1 MTDPFRSRVT
11 PYHNIAYRVVGDT
24 ERAVSSTDAASPPAT
39 AMNPSSN
46 KDRLTLTRWFEF
58 QFIETT
64 TATTTTIAN
73 GGNRNPNSR
82 FIQADWSESSKLS
95 LLLELFQAVQ
105 RPSNLISMTRI
116 QRLNHGLIQLDL
128 RWNPRR
134 NCGCLEINAIES
146 PSTASVAKTQSQII
160 MTNSLYGFMDCSKSN
175 PRRRNGLFQ
184 LRSHGSI
191 LNHWNKQT
199 NKKKE
204 QGGNKTKMTH
214 WGWIAT
220 ALPRNLSLPT
230 GPLLPEI
237 ATRSNTRKLGDSMED
252 TAHLGENPSNIFI
265 KMKEE
270 NINKPQSL
278 GFFFFYQSDLRSTAD
293 TWNDDNTRLV
303 QNNQTHSDIL
313 TDTLT
318 RAQRDV
324 FKRPSRCRFCNRCH
338 ACSYC
343 CTSACGRGG
352 AGVAFSDVEAGG
364 WTWPAVA
371 RFCASG
377 AAACRVSSTWSPC
390 GRSRSKGRTWHPPPA
405 TWRSSAWRFPST
417 AGSLDGSGCPSSA
430 TNHDWSTRTCT
441 STHFHFSII
450 DQEIKHQTN
459 NRLIDSSTQ
468 TDGASHH
475 TSVVSITTVNSSHW
489 LNLWIK

>member
-1 MTDPFRSRVT
+1 MNEYEKSAGCHYCRFNTISFCISERVKLKQNLSVVRLEMTDPFRSRVT

-95 LLLELFQAVQ
+95 LLLELFQTVQ

-199 NKKKE
+199 NKKKRTRRK
-204 QGGNKTKMTH
+204 QNKNDTLGLNCH
-214 WGWIAT
+214 RIAAKSFAT
-220 ALPRNLSLPT
+220 NRSSAPRNRYKVKHSKAGRLDGRYRTSRRESFKYLHQNERREHKQT
-230 GPLLPEI
+230 TI
-237 ATRSNTRKLGDSMED
+237 
-252 TAHLGENPSNIFI
+252 I
-265 KMKEE
+265 
-270 NINKPQSL
+270 
-278 GFFFFYQSDLRSTAD
+278 GFFFL
-293 TWNDDNTRLV
+293 LP
-303 QNNQTHSDIL
+303 
-313 TDTLT
+313 
-318 RAQRDV
+318 
-324 FKRPSRCRFCNRCH
+324 KRFEIHCRH
-338 ACSYC
+338 MK
-343 CTSACGRGG
+343 
-352 AGVAFSDVEAGG
+352 
-364 WTWPAVA
+364 WW
-371 RFCASG
+371 
-377 AAACRVSSTWSPC
+377 
-390 GRSRSKGRTWHPPPA
+390 
-405 TWRSSAWRFPST
+405 
-417 AGSLDGSGCPSSA
+417 
-430 TNHDWSTRTCT
+430 
-441 STHFHFSII
+441 
-450 DQEIKHQTN
+450 
-459 NRLIDSSTQ
+459 
-468 TDGASHH
+468 
-475 TSVVSITTVNSSHW
+475 
-489 LNLWIK
+489 